1 MKILTVENIVTALG
15 ANLVNGDEFKEK
27 EILGVAID
35 SRKVEKD
42 FLFYAY
48 KGENFDGHDYIKD
61 AFDN

>member
-1 MKILTVENIVTALG
+1 MKILTIENIVSALG

-42 FLFYAY
+42 FSSLHSKARRRTAM
-48 KGENFDGHDYIKD
+48 II
-61 AFDN
+61 